1 MEQVMI
7 ERNIRLANE
16 NVPKPGEEWVMECK
30 FAVESS
36 DDAGGDWEC
45 NVGGSRHRKRV
56 EFEGYATSEVVS
68 SVMEAVRTIAG
79 VPPYIVRPEEDHV
92 SQ

>member
-1 MEQVMI
+1 MTGD
-7 ERNIRLANE
+7 NIRLSDIA
-16 NVPKPGEEWVMECK
+16 VPAPSGDWVMECK
-30 FAVESS
+30 FTVESS
-36 DDAGGDWEC
+36 DDAGGDFEC
-45 NVGGSRHRKRV
+45 NVGGFRNRRRV
-56 EFEGYATSEVVS
+56 EFEGYATREVVE